1 MKKILFLPLLIISQS
16 FSYEPSKAL
25 NDYMNELKIEARK
38 TNPNFKEFD
47 VIKGKDIFFT
57 SNVVD
62 GKKISC
68 VSCHSDNLAKSGQNI
83 KTNKIIEPL
92 SPSANKS
99 RLTDIKEM
107 KKWLRRNFN
116 DVYKREGTA
125 EEKGNVLLYI
135 SKN

>member
-1 MKKILFLPLLIISQS
+1 MNKIVLVSCLAVLPA

-25 NDYMNELKIEARK
+25 NDYLSELKIEAK
-38 TNPNFKEFD
+38 KVNPNFKEFD
-47 VIKGKDIFFT
+47 ATKGKDIFFT
-57 SNVVD
+57 TNIVD

-68 VSCHSDNLAKSGQNI
+68 VSCHSDNLSKSGQNI
-83 KTNKIIEPL
+83 KTNKVIDPL

-99 RLTDIKEM
+99 RLSEIKDM

-125 EEKGNVLLYI
+125 QEKGDVLLFI
-135 SKN
+135 SKD